1 MLSRGTTV
9 KLNRKQR
16 RALVRK
22 FKHEISVLL
31 QHSER
36 GQQQRQARD
45 EREMRKRV
53 GVIANAQWYAQWFRE
68 HPEYGNEVRLV
79 DRGGSQKTHRERRQ
93 QRTDPAESHIGD

>member
-1 MLSRGTTV
+1 M

-16 RALVRK
+16 RALVRQ

-31 QHSER
+31 HHAER
-36 GQQQRQARD
+36 GKQQRKARG

-53 GVIANAQWYAQWFRE
+53 GVIANAQWLRE

-79 DRGGSQKTHRERRQ
+79 DRGGSQKTHRERRRSRLRQ
-93 QRTDPAESHIGD
+93 QTTPFDDPAESHIGD